1 MDIREALF
9 DLCGLAGP
17 SGFEGAVAKK
27 AAELLSPLMDEAYI
41 DRFGNAV
48 GVRRSKTPGAKKI
61 LWDAH
66 LDEIGLMVTGVED
79 GYLRFR
85 TVGGVDPRMLPDRE
99 LTVLCLPPLLG
110 IVTCLPPHLQSS
122 QDQDKSVPMSDL
134 YVDVGM
140 SQEQA
145 EKTVPIG
152 TPMVFRGGS
161 FALGSDQVCSKALDD
176 RACFVTLLRA
186 AELLRGKELDV
197 DLFVVGSTRE
207 EVSGAGAKTASFSLT
222 PDCCVAVDVTHGKTP
237 DVQNPKD
244 RSLELFEGPAIGVG
258 PNMTRWMTERMKEK
272 AKEENIP
279 YQLEVMEG
287 NTGTNGW
294 GMQIAREGIATSVL
308 SLPLKYMHTPIEVVA
323 VEDMENVARLLA
335 AFTEKLGKEGAFG
348 V

>member
-1 MDIREALF
+1 MDIRESLFALC
-9 DLCGLAGP
+9 DLSGP
-17 SGFEGAVAKK
+17 SGFEQTAAKK
-27 AAELLSPLMDEAYI
+27 AVELLSPLMDEAYI

-48 GVRRSKTPGAKKI
+48 GVRRSKRSGAKKI

-66 LDEIGLMVTGVED
+66 LDEIGLMVTGMED

-85 TVGGVDPRMLPDRE
+85 TIGGVDPRMLPDRE
-99 LTVLCLPPLLG
+99 LTVLCEAPLLG
-110 IVTCLPPHLQSS
+110 VVTCLPPHLQTS
-122 QDQDKSVPMSDL
+122 QDQDKSVPLGDL
-134 YVDVGM
+134 FVDVGM

-145 EKTVPIG
+145 EKSIPVG
-152 TPMVFRGGS
+152 TPMVFRGGCFS
-161 FALGSDQVCSKALDD
+161 LGPDQVCGKSLDD
-176 RACFVTLLRA
+176 RSCFVTLLRA
-186 AELLRGKELDV
+186 AELLRGRDLDV
-197 DLFVVGSTRE
+197 DLYLIGSTRE
-207 EVSGAGAKTASFSLT
+207 EVSGAGAKTASFCLA

-237 DVQNPKD
+237 DVQNPRD

-258 PNMTRWMTERMKEK
+258 PNMTRWMTERMVEK
-272 AKEENIP
+272 AKAEKIP

-308 SLPLKYMHTPIEVVA
+308 SLPLKYMHSPIEVVA
-323 VEDMENVARLLA
+323 VEDMEHVARLLA